1 MQATLIDDLTAR
13 LKTLIESAPAQDLE
27 HNLKGLVTGLF
38 ARMELVT
45 REEFDIQ
52 CQLLERT
59 RARVEALEAA
69 LAERERSQG

>member
-1 MQATLIDDLTAR
+1 MQSTLIDDLTVR
-13 LKTLIESAPAQDLE
+13 LKSLIENSPAQDLE

-38 ARMELVT
+38 ARMDLVT

-59 RARVEALEAA
+59 RAQVEALEAA
-69 LAERERSQG
+69 LAAFERRRD